1 MTSPAT
7 SPTGAGSGGTP
18 GAAPGGASG
27 APGAALEAAPGATAG
42 ALGAVP
48 GGTSP
53 PRRLTPQRRREQLA
67 RTALGLFAV
76 TPPELV
82 SIDDVARA
90 AGVSRALL
98 YRYFASM
105 HELRIAAL
113 RIVVDEVVAAI
124 TPPEEGPLLDQVRY
138 ALGAFLGSA
147 QTYAS
152 AYVALLR
159 TGSVIATDETNELV
173 DSVRRHIVEVVA
185 QRLGLT
191 GRPAPM
197 LELTMRAWF
206 AVVEVSSVT
215 WLSERGQP
223 RETLESWLVDQLV
236 AMLTTTA
243 RHDPATAEA
252 LASALR

>member
-1 MTSPAT
+1 LSGPV
-7 SPTGAGSGGTP
+7 SSTGPVS
-18 GAAPGGASG
+18 S
-27 APGAALEAAPGATAG
+27 GATA
-42 ALGAVP
+42 
-48 GGTSP
+48 
-53 PRRLTPQRRREQLA
+53 PRRLSPQRRREHLT
-67 RTALGLFAV
+67 RTALGLFAE

-82 SIDDVARA
+82 SIEDVAHA

-98 YRYFASM
+98 YRYFTSM
-105 HELRIAAL
+105 HELRVAAL
-113 RIVVDEVVAAI
+113 RIVVDEVVAAT
-124 TPPEEGPLLDQVRY
+124 TPPDEGTLLDQVRF

-159 TGSVIATDETNELV
+159 TGSVIATEETNELV
-173 DSVRRHIVEVVA
+173 DSVRQHIVEVVA

-206 AVVEVSSVT
+206 SVVEVSSVT
-215 WLSERGQP
+215 WLSEGGQP

-236 AMLTTTA
+236 AMMTTTA
-243 RHDPATAEA
+243 RHDPATAD
-252 LASALR
+252 ALRNALG